1 MSKEIK
7 SGSCFGKYLFIV
19 LLPLAFVAFLGAN
32 FYGVIGVANITPHIF
47 YTILVIFFIFLLFV
61 PHNAYIAECR
71 IKNQFS
77 ATQNE
82 LEKTIEKTA
91 LTINGRTKSVL
102 NVKDFLEEYF
112 KNVRNDNFAKIAS
125 STFPMLGILGTFI
138 AIAISMPDFTV
149 SNSKELDAQISQ
161 LLSGVGTAFYASIFG
176 IFLSLLWNF
185 FERYGLS
192 KIESLTS
199 SVEDIY
205 NQYIWSEKELVMFQY
220 DHKHIIENEFTKSL
234 KDIFNLDFIK
244 DINKEHLQAYE
255 KVIGKTQSGL
265 KDIENSLI
273 QTSNILIHN
282 IQQLDVTNKSIEA
295 KKSLEDNLEQFNNS
309 AKELKTLLTSFDN
322 VLDIA
327 LMKIDNELA
336 ESVMH
341 IEHIVKSVKE
351 LK

>member
-7 SGSCFGKYLFIV
+7 GGSCIGKYIV
-19 LLPLAFVAFLGAN
+19 IIFLPLAFVAFLGAN
-32 FYGVIGVANITPHIF
+32 FYGVINIANVTPHIF

-71 IKNQFS
+71 IRNQFS

-82 LEKTIEKTA
+82 LEKSIEKTS
-91 LTINGRTKSVL
+91 LTINGKTKSVL
-102 NVKDFLEEYF
+102 NIREFLEDYF
-112 KNVRNDNFAKIAS
+112 KDVRNDNFAKIAS

-149 SNSKELDAQISQ
+149 TNSKELDAQISK

-199 SVEDIY
+199 SIEKVY
-205 NQYIWSEKELVMFQY
+205 SQYIWSPKELVMFQY
-220 DHKHIIENEFTKSL
+220 DNKHIIENEFTKSL
-234 KDIFNLDFIK
+234 KEIFNLDFIK
-244 DINKEHLQAYE
+244 DINKEHLQTYE
-255 KVIGKTQSGL
+255 KIISQTQMGL
-265 KDIENSLI
+265 KDIENSLVH
-273 QTSNILIHN
+273 TSNILIHN
-282 IQQLDVTNKSIEA
+282 IKQLGVTSNSIEA
-295 KKSLEDNLEQFNNS
+295 TKTLENNIEQFNNS
-309 AKELKTLLTSFDN
+309 AKELKNLLTSFDN

-341 IEHIVKSVKE
+341 IEQIVKSVKE

>member
-1 MSKEIK
+1 MSKNLK
-7 SGSCFGKYLFIV
+7 GGSCVGKYFLIV

-32 FYGVIGVANITPHIF
+32 FYGLITIANITPHIF
-47 YTILVIFFIFLLFV
+47 YTIIIIFFIFLLFV

-82 LEKTIEKTA
+82 LENNISKTA
-91 LTINGRTKSVL
+91 LTINGKTKSIL
-102 NVKDFLEEYF
+102 NIREFLEEHF
-112 KNVRNDNFAKIAS
+112 KNIRNDNFAKIAP

-149 SNSKELDAQISQ
+149 SNSKELDAQISK

-176 IFLSLLWNF
+176 IFLSLLWSF
-185 FERYGLS
+185 FERWGLS
-192 KIESLTS
+192 RVDALTRSIES
-199 SVEDIY
+199 IY
-205 NQYIWSEKELVMFQY
+205 SNHIWSQKELVMFQY
-220 DHKHIIENEFTKSL
+220 NHKHIIENEFTKSL
-234 KDIFNLDFIK
+234 KDIFNLDFIR
-244 DINKEHLQAYE
+244 DINKEHLESYE
-255 KVIGKTQSGL
+255 KIIGKTQSGL

-282 IQQLDVTNKSIEA
+282 IKQLNLTSNSIEA
-295 KKSLEDNLEQFNNS
+295 KKSIEENLEQFNHS
-309 AKELKTLLTSFDN
+309 AKELKNLLTSFDN

-327 LMKIDNELA
+327 LIKIDSELA
-336 ESVMH
+336 DSVMH
-341 IEHIVKSVKE
+341 IEQIVKSVKE

>member
-7 SGSCFGKYLFIV
+7 GGSCIGKYIV
-19 LLPLAFVAFLGAN
+19 IILLPLAFVAFLGAN
-32 FYGVIGVANITPHIF
+32 FYGVISVANITPHIF

-71 IKNQFS
+71 IRNQFS

-82 LEKTIEKTA
+82 LEKSIEKTS
-91 LTINGRTKSVL
+91 LTINGKTKSVL
-102 NVKDFLEEYF
+102 NIREFLEDYF
-112 KNVRNDNFAKIAS
+112 KDVRNDNFAKIAS

-149 SNSKELDAQISQ
+149 TNSKELDAQISK

-192 KIESLTS
+192 KIDKLTS
-199 SVEDIY
+199 SIENIY
-205 NQYIWSEKELVMFQY
+205 NQYIWSNKELVTFQY

-255 KVIGKTQSGL
+255 KIIGKTQNGL
-265 KDIENSLI
+265 KEIENSLI
-273 QTSNILIHN
+273 QTSNVLIHN
-282 IQQLDVTNKSIEA
+282 IQQLDVTSNSIEA
-295 KKSLEDNLEQFNNS
+295 KKSLEENIEQFNNS

-341 IEHIVKSVKE
+341 IEQIVKSVKE

>member
-1 MSKEIK
+1 MSSEIK
-7 SGSCFGKYLFIV
+7 GGSCFGKYLFLVI
-19 LLPLAFVAFLGAN
+19 LPLAFVAFLGTN
-32 FYGVIGVANITPHIF
+32 FLGYLNLINVTAHIF
-47 YTILVIFFIFLLFV
+47 YTIAVIFVIFLFFM
-61 PHNAYIAECR
+61 PHNAYVAECK

-77 ATQNE
+77 ATQND
-82 LEKTIEKTA
+82 LEGSIKKTA
-91 LTINGRTKSVL
+91 LTIDGKTKSVL
-102 NVKDFLEEYF
+102 NIREFLEDYF
-112 KNVRNDNFAKIAS
+112 GNIRNDNFARIAS

-149 SNSKELDAQISQ
+149 SNSKELDAQISA

-192 KIESLTS
+192 KIDTLGA

-205 NQYIWSEKELVMFQY
+205 SNQIWSKKELLKFQY
-220 DHKHIIENEFTKSL
+220 DQKHIIENEFTKSL
-234 KDIFNLDFIK
+234 RDIFNLDFIK
-244 DINKEHLQAYE
+244 DINKEHLSSYE
-255 KVIGKTQSGL
+255 KIIGKTQNGL

-282 IQQLDVTNKSIEA
+282 IKQLDVTSNSIEA
-295 KKSLEDNLEQFNNS
+295 KKSLENNIEEFNNS
-309 AKELKTLLTSFDN
+309 AKELKQLLTSFDN
-322 VLDIA
+322 VVDIA

-336 ESVMH
+336 DSVMH
-341 IEHIVKSVKE
+341 IEKIVKSVKE

>member
-1 MSKEIK
+1 MGKEIK
-7 SGSCFGKYLFIV
+7 SSSCFIKYFIII
-19 LLPLAFVAFLGAN
+19 LLPLAFVLFLGAN
-32 FYGVIGVANITPHIF
+32 FYGFLGVANITPHIF

-71 IKNQFS
+71 IKNQFR
-77 ATQNE
+77 AIQNE
-82 LEKTIEKTA
+82 LETSIENTS
-91 LTINGRTKSVL
+91 LTIKGKTKSVL
-102 NVKDFLEEYF
+102 NIREFLEEYF
-112 KNVRNDNFAKIAS
+112 KDIRNDNFARIAS

-149 SNSKELDAQISQ
+149 TNSKELDNQISK
-161 LLSGVGTAFYASIFG
+161 LLGGVGTAFYASIFG

-199 SVEDIY
+199 SIEKIY
-205 NQYIWSEKELVMFQY
+205 NPYIWSQKELVMFQY
-220 DHKHIIENEFTKSL
+220 DNKHIIENEFTKSL
-234 KDIFNLDFIK
+234 KEIFNLDFIK
-244 DINKEHLQAYE
+244 DINKEHLQTYE
-255 KVIGKTQSGL
+255 KIISQTQMGL
-265 KDIENSLI
+265 KDIENSLVH
-273 QTSNILIHN
+273 TSNVLIHN
-282 IQQLDVTNKSIEA
+282 IKQLGVTSNSIEA
-295 KKSLEDNLEQFNNS
+295 TKTLENNIEQFNKS
-309 AKELKTLLTSFDN
+309 ARELKNLLTSFDN

-341 IEHIVKSVKE
+341 IEQIVKSVKE

>member
-7 SGSCFGKYLFIV
+7 ASNCFFKYFFIT
-19 LLPLAFVAFLGAN
+19 LLPLLFVVFLGAN
-32 FYGVIGVANITPHIF
+32 FYGFLNIANITPHIF
-47 YTILVIFFIFLLFV
+47 YTILAIFFIFLLFV

-71 IKNQFS
+71 IKSRFS
-77 ATQNE
+77 ETKNE
-82 LEKTIEKTA
+82 LEKSIEDTA
-91 LTINGRTKSVL
+91 LTIRGKTKSVL
-102 NVKDFLEEYF
+102 NIKEFLDDYF
-112 KNVRNDNFAKIAS
+112 KGVRNDNFARIAS

-149 SNSKELDAQISQ
+149 NNSTELDSQISK

-192 KIESLTS
+192 KIDAFTS
-199 SVEDIY
+199 SIEKIY
-205 NQYIWSEKELVMFQY
+205 NQFIWSQKELVMFQY
-220 DHKHIIENEFTKSL
+220 DTKHIIENEFTKSL

-244 DINKEHLQAYE
+244 DINKEHLESYE
-255 KVIGKTQSGL
+255 KIIGKTQTGL

-282 IQQLDVTNKSIEA
+282 IKQLGVTSNSIEA
-295 KKSLEDNLEQFNNS
+295 TKTLESNIEQFNKS
-309 AKELKTLLTSFDN
+309 AKELKNLLTSFDN

-341 IEHIVKSVKE
+341 IEQIVKSVKE